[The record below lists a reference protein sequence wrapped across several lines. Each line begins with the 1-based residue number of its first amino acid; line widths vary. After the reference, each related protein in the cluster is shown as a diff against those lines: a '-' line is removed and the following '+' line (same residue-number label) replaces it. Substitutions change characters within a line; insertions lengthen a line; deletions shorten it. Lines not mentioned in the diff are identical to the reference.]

1 MNLELKLY
9 TGFFFR
15 QYKILTPN
23 KPNILLLLNTQK
35 RKKSGKNRQ
44 KAALIMQ
51 YSAECLFTKL

>member
-35 RKKSGKNRQ
+35 RKKVEKTDKKQ
-44 KAALIMQ
+44 H
-51 YSAECLFTKL
+51 